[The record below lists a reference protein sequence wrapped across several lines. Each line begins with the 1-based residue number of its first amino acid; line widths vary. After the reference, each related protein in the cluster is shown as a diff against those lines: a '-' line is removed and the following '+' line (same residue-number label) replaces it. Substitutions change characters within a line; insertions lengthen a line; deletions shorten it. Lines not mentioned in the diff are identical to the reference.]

1 MPRGI
6 TNSVFLRTSTT
17 TCDIFIMALGFLD
30 PKQGISPEELIE
42 SVSPWFIDAETV
54 WWRKFVMGFR

>member
-6 TNSVFLRTSTT
+6 TNNVFSRTSLT
-17 TCDIFIMALGFLD
+17 TCDIFIMALGLLES
-30 PKQGISPEELIE
+30 KQGISPEEFVDSL
-42 SVSPWFIDAETV
+42 SPWFIDAETV